1 MRNIWY
7 LFKKEFRGYFNSPSA
22 YIFIVVFL
30 VLTNWLFF
38 RSFFLMGQANM
49 RGFFGLVP
57 WIFLFF
63 IPAVA
68 MRLWAEEKKLGT
80 MELLMTF
87 PIRDHEAVAGK
98 YLAAFAFILITVLL
112 TLPLPATLKMLV
124 QPEVGIDL
132 GPIIGGYVG
141 ILFLGGAYLAIGSFA
156 SSLTQNQIIAFVLG
170 VTISFALFIVG
181 ENFVLI
187 SVPSAL
193 APLFE
198 YLGLGSHFDSIS
210 RGVIDTRDVVY
221 YLSVIIFF
229 IFLNVRIVESRR
241 WR

>member
-1 MRNIWY
+1 MKNIWY
-7 LFKKEFRGYFNSPSA
+7 LFRKEFRGYFNSPSA

-30 VLTNWLFF
+30 VLSNWLFF
-38 RSFFLMGQANM
+38 RAFFLAGQADM
-49 RGFFGLVP
+49 REFFTLVP
-57 WIFLFF
+57 WLFLFF

-87 PIRDHEAVAGK
+87 PIKDFEAVIGK
-98 YLAAFAFILITVLL
+98 FLAAFAFIVITILL
-112 TLPLPATLKMLV
+112 TLPLPITLSLLV
-124 QPEVGIDL
+124 QPEIGMDF

-141 ILFLGGAYLAIGSFA
+141 ILFLGAAYLAIGSFA
-156 SSLTQNQIIAFVLG
+156 SGLTQNQIIAFIIG
-170 VTISFALFIVG
+170 ITISFALFVVG
-181 ENFVLI
+181 ETFVLMT
-187 SVPSAL
+187 VPAAL
-193 APLFE
+193 VPIFE
-198 YLGLGSHFDSIS
+198 YLGLGAHFNNIS

-229 IFLNVRIVESRR
+229 LFLNIRIIESRK